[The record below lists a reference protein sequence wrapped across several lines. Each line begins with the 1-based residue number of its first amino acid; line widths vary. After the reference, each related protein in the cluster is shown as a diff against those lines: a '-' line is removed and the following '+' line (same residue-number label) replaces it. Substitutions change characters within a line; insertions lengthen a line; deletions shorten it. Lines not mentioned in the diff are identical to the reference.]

1 MVASALPSA
10 VSASPCVACRTKLAT
25 WPSDPDQGLGLAC
38 AAVDLAAASAGGN
51 LDGASAQHG
60 SGALAFEGGGGV

>member
-1 MVASALPSA
+1 VEALASPSV

-25 WPSDPDQGLGLAC
+25 SPSDPDPGLGLAC

-51 LDGASAQHG
+51 LDGVSAPHG